1 MANKTHRHTRLNRY
15 TRSTSKRKKGF
26 SPYWFILFAALLA
39 VVAALIL
46 GNLLGELV
54 TDAPADDPTDNT
66 PSPSAPTLQ
75 ASQIQGFSVT
85 LKGIN
90 DNTAYNVKMQVPS
103 NATAV
108 SLSLFN
114 EKGEPYYFSA
124 VADSFEN
131 KCGELTLSKV
141 FEGITTEQGLIYSSV
156 ILPASNALANTD
168 KAKQS
173 VLNAYEGAIIEELYS
188 AGARDVIITLS
199 DDTEIGEEFF
209 ERLTAYVATTRSFSP
224 DLRVGLS
231 LEPTYY
237 TNVELAAD
245 VERLSKICD
254 FLAIDLTEISDLTE
268 LEATLSDASINI
280 LRRSLRLLLSYN
292 NTKYA
297 DSLIEMLGRYSM
309 NNWQFA
315 K

>member
-1 MANKTHRHTRLNRY
+1 MANRTHKHTRLNRY

-39 VVAALIL
+39 IIAALIL
-46 GNLLGELV
+46 GNFLGKMVE
-54 TDAPADDPTDNT
+54 DAPKDDQNSGSQIPPASLLD
-66 PSPSAPTLQ
+66 

-103 NATAV
+103 GATAV

-114 EKGEPYYFSA
+114 ENGEPYYFSA
-124 VADSFEN
+124 VADSFGN
-131 KCGELTLSKV
+131 KCGELTLSRV
-141 FEGITTEQGLIYSSV
+141 FEGLSTEQGLLYSSI
-156 ILPASNALANTD
+156 ILPASKALANTD
-168 KAKQS
+168 KARQA

-188 AGARDVIITLS
+188 QGARDVIITLS
-199 DDTEIGEEFF
+199 DETEIGEEFF
-209 ERLTAYVATTRSFSP
+209 ERLTTYVATVRSLSP

-268 LEATLSDASINI
+268 LESALSNASINI